1 MSKEL
6 KKKELIFK
14 KQIDF
19 NVATVNCFQ
28 TYISTIGFFIDNGIV
43 IRTEDSLETRTDPA
57 VYLVYVENCLILEPS
72 TLLGATNVNK
82 Y

>member
-28 TYISTIGFFIDNGIV
+28 TYISTIGFFIDNGK
-43 IRTEDSLETRTDPA
+43 A
-57 VYLVYVENCLILEPS
+57 
-72 TLLGATNVNK
+72 LLPF
-82 Y
+82 

>member
-1 MSKEL
+1 MNNQDPRRMSKEL

-28 TYISTIGFFIDNGIV
+28 TYISTIGFFIDNGKV
-43 IRTEDSLETRTDPA
+43 
-57 VYLVYVENCLILEPS
+57 
-72 TLLGATNVNK
+72 LLPF
-82 Y
+82 